1 MSFSTSS
8 SSSKRLTR
16 FAFFAAVAAQVVPC
30 CYAFYTIATPT
41 YYRGPLFVE
50 FRYLIL
56 TLGLLS
62 ALLGALALARGTPAK
77 ALAIAAI
84 VLGLIAM
91 SWHVLLCGTVPL
103 DNTRFCPML
112 WGVRYP

>member
-1 MSFSTSS
+1 MKNNVSS
-8 SSSKRLTR
+8 RRLAR
-16 FAFFAAVAAQVVPC
+16 FAFFAAVAAQVIPC

-41 YYRGPLFVE
+41 YYRGPLFME

-62 ALLGALALARGTPAK
+62 ASLGSLALVRGTSSK
-77 ALAIAAI
+77 ALATAAV
-84 VLGLIAM
+84 VLGLIAAT
-91 SWHVLLCGTVPL
+91 WHVVLCGTDPL
-103 DNTRFCPML
+103 RDNVLFCPMM